1 MELLR
6 GLSKTGA
13 IIIIGRVLTKIMD
26 EDSEGWE
33 ETQYESLDWGDEEES
48 SSISLYPTTSKPSQ
62 AAIALL
68 LAGFILLGT
77 ATTMN
82 GILSDEER
90 VQGVTV
96 KYNEVMTEMGIEI
109 DEEGE
114 EVDVALVKQ
123 ILKFGMIWE
132 LVCAIL
138 AFVGGALLM
147 MRQNYNL
154 VLLGCAAAIV
164 GLGGLLLSTLLGAI
178 ALYLTFQSK
187 PEFGISDQDESW

>member
-1 MELLR
+1 M
-6 GLSKTGA
+6 SKTGA

-114 EVDVALVKQ
+114 EVDESLVKQ

-132 LVCAIL
+132 LVCANL

-147 MRQNYNL
+147 LRQNYNL

>member
-1 MELLR
+1 MDE
-6 GLSKTGA
+6 
-13 IIIIGRVLTKIMD
+13 D

-48 SSISLYPTTSKPSQ
+48 SSSLVALYPATSKPSQ
-62 AAIALL
+62 AALVLII
-68 LAGFILLGT
+68 AGFVLLVT

-82 GILSDEER
+82 GLLNDEEKIE
-90 VQGVTV
+90 GVTV
-96 KYNEVMTEMGIEI
+96 KYNDVMGEMGIEI
-109 DEEGE
+109 EQEEEIDEDF
-114 EVDVALVKQ
+114 VRK

-147 MRQNYNL
+147 MRQNYNM
-154 VLLGCAAAIV
+154 VLIGCSAAIV

-178 ALYLTFQSK
+178 ALYLTFQSR
-187 PEFGISDQDESW
+187 PEFGIAEQDESW

>member
-1 MELLR
+1 M
-6 GLSKTGA
+6 SKTGA

-48 SSISLYPTTSKPSQ
+48 SSISLYPTTSKPRQ

-68 LAGFILLGT
+68 LAGVILLGT

-114 EVDVALVKQ
+114 EVDESLVKQ

>member
-1 MELLR
+1 
-6 GLSKTGA
+6 
-13 IIIIGRVLTKIMD
+13 
-26 EDSEGWE
+26 
-33 ETQYESLDWGDEEES
+33 
-48 SSISLYPTTSKPSQ
+48 
-62 AAIALL
+62 
-68 LAGFILLGT
+68 
-77 ATTMN
+77 
-82 GILSDEER
+82 
-90 VQGVTV
+90 
-96 KYNEVMTEMGIEI
+96 
-109 DEEGE
+109 
-114 EVDVALVKQ
+114 
-123 ILKFGMIWE
+123 MIWE

>member
-1 MELLR
+1 M
-6 GLSKTGA
+6 SKTGA

-33 ETQYESLDWGDEEES
+33 ETQYVSLDWGDEEES

-90 VQGVTV
+90 IQGVTV

-114 EVDVALVKQ
+114 EVDESLVKQ

>member
-1 MELLR
+1 M
-6 GLSKTGA
+6 
-13 IIIIGRVLTKIMD
+13 MD
-26 EDSEGWE
+26 EDSDGWE
-33 ETQYESLDWGDEEES
+33 ETQYESLDWGDEEEGD
-48 SSISLYPTTSKPSQ
+48 SSISLYPATSKPSQ

-68 LAGFILLGT
+68 FAGFILLGT

-90 VQGVTV
+90 VQGVTI

-109 DEEGE
+109 EEEDEEIDE
-114 EVDVALVKQ
+114 SFVRQ
-123 ILKFGMIWE
+123 ILKFGMMWE

-147 MRQNYNL
+147 LRQNYNM
-154 VLLGCAAAIV
+154 VLIGCAAAIV
-164 GLGGLLLSTLLGAI
+164 GLGGLLLSRLLGAV

>member
-1 MELLR
+1 MNEA
-6 GLSKTGA
+6 GA
-13 IIIIGRVLTKIMD
+13 TIIIGIVLTKMMA

-96 KYNEVMTEMGIEI
+96 KYNEVMAEMGIEI

-114 EVDVALVKQ
+114 EIDDSLVRQ

-154 VLLGCAAAIV
+154 VLIGCIAAIL

>member
-1 MELLR
+1 MNEA
-6 GLSKTGA
+6 GA
-13 IIIIGRVLTKIMD
+13 TIIIGIVLTKMMA

-96 KYNEVMTEMGIEI
+96 KYNEVMAEMGIEI

-114 EVDVALVKQ
+114 EIDDSLVRQ

-154 VLLGCAAAIV
+154 VLIGCVAAIL

>member
-1 MELLR
+1 
-6 GLSKTGA
+6 
-13 IIIIGRVLTKIMD
+13 
-26 EDSEGWE
+26 
-33 ETQYESLDWGDEEES
+33 
-48 SSISLYPTTSKPSQ
+48 
-62 AAIALL
+62 
-68 LAGFILLGT
+68 
-77 ATTMN
+77 MN

-114 EVDVALVKQ
+114 EVDESLVKQ

-132 LVCAIL
+132 LVCGIL